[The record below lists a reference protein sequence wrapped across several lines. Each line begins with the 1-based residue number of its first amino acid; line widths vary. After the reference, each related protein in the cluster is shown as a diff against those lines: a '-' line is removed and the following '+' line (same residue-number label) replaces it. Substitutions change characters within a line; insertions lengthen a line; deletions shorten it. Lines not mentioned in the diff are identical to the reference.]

1 MPRLTPPPEAHITEA
16 YGVHILGIT
25 HREVRR
31 LRKISD
37 PIAHGTRAWGAS
49 YLLMDYLREN
59 PVKRGNTV
67 LEVGCG
73 WAPAGIF
80 CAKQFGAKVIGTDID
95 DKVFPYMEAM
105 AKLNDVTIEPRVRS
119 FQTLMRKDL
128 AGVTAVIGS
137 DICFWN
143 ELIDPLYGLVQRA
156 FQAGVERVILTDP
169 GRAPFYKLCEKL
181 RKNRRYDVN
190 CVEWF
195 AVEPKRFEGEVV
207 EIRPARVTGKTAAA
221 AKAKAKG
228 KARTKRR

>member
-16 YGVHILGIT
+16 YGVHILGVA

-31 LRKISD
+31 LRRTSD

-49 YLLMDYLREN
+49 YLLMDYLREQ
-59 PVKRGNTV
+59 PVKKGATV

-105 AKLNDVTIEPRVRS
+105 AALNGVAIEARVRS
-119 FQTLMRKDL
+119 FQTLTKRDL
-128 AGVTAVIGS
+128 TGVNTVIGS

-143 ELIDPLYGLVQRA
+143 NLIEPLYGLVQRSL
-156 FQAGVERVILTDP
+156 QAGVQRVVLTDP
-169 GRAPFYKLCEKL
+169 GRAPFHKLCERL
-181 RKNRRYDVN
+181 EKNRRFKVTRAD
-190 CVEWF
+190 WF

-207 EIRPARVTGKTAAA
+207 EIRRA
-221 AKAKAKG
+221 
-228 KARTKRR
+228 